1 MLKRSFLFNLL
12 LIILIIIGLLLI
24 FFKSLN
30 WLTNHGQET
39 KVPDLQGKNMKE
51 AVKILKEK
59 GFKIQID
66 STYQSYKNPLEVIYQ
81 EPEVGAV
88 VKIGRTIFLTVNRK
102 TVPTIPMPNLT
113 NLSFRNALLTM
124 QSYRLLMGDTTYR
137 PDLAAG
143 SVLEQW
149 LNGKQIKPGTPV
161 PYGSKIDLVI
171 GEGLSDMLDVP
182 NLIGM
187 SWYEAKQMLESLSLN
202 YNILWEGAITDSMGA
217 VVYKQTPESLNELD
231 FKNSILIG
239 DMLDVHIMQ
248 SPSQE
253 LLEKNK
259 PGSAKLI
266 GEGDS
271 NATEAQ
277 IDVPIRNVKDSLP
290 KRKPTVPGTNVPNNA
305 KAKEDPLKKADNKK
319 TTTDVKGQKPGDKK
333 TPSRS
338 TAKPPKDNQP
348 PVKKKDDKISDE
360 FE

>member
-12 LIILIIIGLLLI
+12 LIILVIIGLLFV

-39 KVPDLQGKNMKE
+39 KVPALEGKNMKE
-51 AVKILKEK
+51 ALKILKDK

-187 SWYEAKQMLESLSLN
+187 TWYEAKQMIESLSLN
-202 YNILWEGAITDSMGA
+202 YNILWEGTISDSMGA
-217 VVYKQTPESLNELD
+217 IVYKQTPESLNELD

-239 DMLDVHIMQ
+239 DMLDIHIMQ
-248 SPSQE
+248 NPSAE
-253 LLEKNK
+253 LLDKNK

-266 GEGDS
+266 GGSDS
-271 NATEAQ
+271 NGVE
-277 IDVPIRNVKDSLP
+277 IDVPIHHIKDSSQ
-290 KRKPTVPGTNVPNNA
+290 KRKPAVPGTNVPNNA
-305 KAKEDPLKKADNKK
+305 KSNVDALKKADNKK
-319 TTTDVKGQKPGDKK
+319 TPTDVKGQKPIDKK
-333 TPSRS
+333 TSS
-338 TAKPPKDNQP
+338 KPVPKTPKEKQP